1 MPRDHD
7 ALDVRR
13 HVVGV
18 LLRPVHLTPVEA
30 DGERPVAAG
39 VDILRIV
46 EHDVVHLADV
56 DGVVCRPER
65 GDIGQF
71 GRRVVVAGDVLHGHV
86 VVVVADGVEGLDRH
100 APAFA
105 DVDEIGQRRLVGV
118 GPVRLLRHVAQ
129 IHAVD
134 RHACGQG
141 FDVVAQRFEVGA
153 AERRG
158 VQFALR
164 GTDRRRGRRCGLDH
178 RPVAD
183 MHVGR
188 HDHNVA
194 VVVHLFQREVVPL
207 HLLHARGSGDP
218 AVEAGDEP
226 ARGFDLVT
234 RRDGQVDQFRL
245 VGRRAQ
251 PVGPLFVRARHV
263 HAVGHDDA
271 LHGGAGAR
279 HDPAHGGFRVDL
291 RPVDAVVG
299 RRGRIDGFFLFSGI
313 VARTRTAYAAG
324 GYCEQGGQ

>member
-1 MPRDHD
+1 MPCDHD
-7 ALDVRR
+7 ALDTRR

-18 LLRPVHLTPVEA
+18 LLRPVHLALVEA
-30 DGERPVAAG
+30 DGVRTVAAG

-46 EHDVVHLADV
+46 EDDVVHLADV
-56 DGVVCRPER
+56 DGVVRRSER

-71 GRRVVVAGDVLHGHV
+71 GFRVVVAGDVLYGHV

-129 IHAVD
+129 VHAVD
-134 RHACGQG
+134 RHACGQR
-141 FDVVAQRFEVGA
+141 FDVVAQRLEVGA

-164 GTDRRRGRRCGLDH
+164 GADRRRGRRCGLDH
-178 RPVAD
+178 RAVAD
-183 MHVGR
+183 VHVGR
-188 HDHNVA
+188 HDHDVA
-194 VVVHLFQREVVPL
+194 VVVDLFQREVVLL
-207 HLLHARGSGDP
+207 HLLDARGGADS

-226 ARGFDLVT
+226 ARGFDLVS

-251 PVGPLFVRARHV
+251 PVGSLFVRARHV
-263 HAVGHDDA
+263 HAVGYDDA
-271 LHGGAGAR
+271 LHAGAGTR
-279 HDPAHGGFRVDL
+279 HDPAHGGLRVDF

-313 VARTRTAYAAG
+313 VARIRAADAAG
-324 GYCEQGGQ
+324 GYRQQGGQ